1 MSSTAPA
8 FETPEPTP
16 PGPGPDQPAVS
27 LLRLLT
33 DNREPTSERASKPR
47 RIAPSDPV
55 PPVYAPPPPPPESTA
70 DGRVPEYAGE
80 PEVLAWLD
88 RLVKG
93 KPDEQ
98 ARARTEIGLILE
110 ARGYQ
115 DDAEEAYWTN
125 VQSRSTDRRAYDRL
139 IAIYQQRQDR
149 LSETLVQR
157 QLDAVFNQSPTGD
170 PDGASS
176 PTGRSLSASAG
187 LDPDEADAPAYPW
200 ASEPASSTPPV
211 RRLRRR
217 RSDRQPE
224 AAEWRAPIR
233 PPADEHPFPVSP
245 MPPVRRSIPRAQAL
259 PIEQA
264 QAMEARPQ
272 ALPVSQAGGNAR
284 TFRPGASATPFQ
296 AAGGRRQRI
305 TSVPLSARS
314 HRSGG
319 LIVTQPATLGAILL
333 ASIGAAALIALL
345 ILAMSRSSATVATAA
360 SPGSDLPARCT
371 TASVRFPGATDPRGA
386 VVAAYRQNGVDVE
399 ATRPGGARLT
409 AESAEQVIGG
419 WIGASL
425 LLEHAGMQAPTLTSW
440 LSQEPGRPTLANAL
454 VSGRSIDGILTADEW
469 ADAQS
474 WPATT
479 CEGAFLH
486 DPRNAAL
493 VQLVQGVVA
502 R

>member
-1 MSSTAPA
+1 VSSNARA
-8 FETPEPTP
+8 FETPDSPV
-16 PGPGPDQPAVS
+16 PGQPAVS

-33 DNREPTSERASKPR
+33 DNREPTSERANKPR

-55 PPVYAPPPPPPESTA
+55 PPVYAPPPPAPEPTV

-139 IAIYQQRQDR
+139 IALYQERQDR

-157 QLDAVFNQSPTGD
+157 QLDAVFNAPTPGEHG
-170 PDGASS
+170 GASS
-176 PTGRSLSASAG
+176 LAGRPLAASAG
-187 LDPDEADAPAYPW
+187 LEPDEADSPAYPW
-200 ASEPASSTPPV
+200 TSEPTRSDPPV

-217 RSDRQPE
+217 RSDRQAG
-224 AAEWRAPIR
+224 AADWHAPAR
-233 PPADEHPFPVSP
+233 PPAADLSPPALPARRPV
-245 MPPVRRSIPRAQAL
+245 PRVQAL

-264 QAMEARPQ
+264 QAIQNRAIEPAQTR
-272 ALPVSQAGGNAR
+272 ALPASQPGGNRRAFQ
-284 TFRPGASATPFQ
+284 TAASASPLQ
-296 AAGGRRQRI
+296 AAGDRRRRI
-305 TSVPLSARS
+305 TSVPISTQS

-333 ASIGAAALIALL
+333 ASIGAAAIIALL
-345 ILAMSRSSATVATAA
+345 ILAMSRSSATVAAAA

-371 TASVRFPGATDPRGA
+371 TASVRFPGAADPRGA
-386 VVAAYRQNGVDVE
+386 VVTAYRQNGVDVE

-409 AESAEQVIGG
+409 PESAEQVIGG

-425 LLEHAGMQAPTLTSW
+425 LLEHAGMPAPTLASW
-440 LSQEPGRPTLANAL
+440 LSQETGQPTLANAL

-474 WPATT
+474 WPAST

-486 DPRNAAL
+486 DPRNATL
-493 VQLVQGVVA
+493 VQLVAGVVV